1 MGRRTGRTLPR
12 LVSASAALL
21 LLLAG
26 CGLFG
31 TDGQSGKSGEGGEGG
46 ATAGGGGE
54 GASAVEPITSR
65 PTNSWELPGGRAEV
79 SLHRVDGDHMVARM
93 SLTNEDGNKLHF
105 ASHLAEGFGEN
116 EDYPW
121 DRFSGVAWLDP
132 EGRTLHR
139 PFYAD
144 EGACLCSSSDG
155 SYLNSEGETW
165 EGHAVLEAPPEDV
178 DALTVVTHIALPFVD
193 VPVEDGAPEVDVAL
207 TGLRAVTP
215 STALLTYELH
225 NPNDGTV
232 SVNLDM
238 YSEQWMAFRYHATH
252 AVSLSAPDGDRTSHP
267 LRVHPPDDRSDPYC
281 FCSSTAGI
289 NLGSTRLAGG
299 ATGEYYAMLPITPGT
314 TVTDVT
320 VGPMGTME
328 GVAVAH

>member
-1 MGRRTGRTLPR
+1 MVEDSETTDFNLSTDVLFELEESELMAEADGVLDRT
-12 LVSASAALL
+12 AAEIENLG
-21 LLLAG
+21 AAEVRVEG
-26 CGLFG
+26 HADSSG
-31 TDGQSGKSGEGGEGG
+31 TDEINDPLSEE
-46 ATAGGGGE
+46 
-54 GASAVEPITSR
+54 
-65 PTNSWELPGGRAEV
+65 RAEAV
-79 SLHRVDGDHMVARM
+79 RDALEERIDGDIAYE
-93 SLTNEDGNKLHF
+93 T
-105 ASHLAEGFGEN
+105 EGFGSREPIADN
-116 EDYPW
+116 DTED
-121 DRFSGVAWLDP
+121 
-132 EGRTLHR
+132 GRARNRRVTVSVPR
-139 PFYAD
+139 GTPVEQGESAED
-144 EGACLCSSSDG
+144 GAGGDG
-155 SYLNSEGETW
+155 GSPAEGEGTPA
-165 EGHAVLEAPPEDV
+165 EEAAVSGPSDK
-178 DALTVVTHIALPFVD
+178 
-193 VPVEDGAPEVDVAL
+193 DGAPEVDVAL

-252 AVSLSAPDGDRTSHP
+252 AVSLSAPGGDRTSHP